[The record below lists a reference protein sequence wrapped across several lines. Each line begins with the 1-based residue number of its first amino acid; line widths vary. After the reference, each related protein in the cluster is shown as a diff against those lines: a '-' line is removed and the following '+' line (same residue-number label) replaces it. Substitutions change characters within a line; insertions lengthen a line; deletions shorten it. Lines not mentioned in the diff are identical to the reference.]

1 MRRALAVTLG
11 LIVSGLGC
19 LPRGQMPPEVGSLRS
34 QLRRK
39 TITIPIWTQEVVEE
53 LAARANDYAGKTLVV
68 ESATLAARGEVR
80 VGSDPCTFPLSGGG
94 TVVVPAAGVPPWLRS
109 RTGAPLKFRATL
121 PPPRRG
127 SEGSDLGDPVLHAQ
141 AIDLAH
147 PLELAFVQIE
157 TTPEGTWL
165 IAHIENYRGE
175 GARATLDLRFGGLR
189 ESRRLPAVA
198 PGQATAVRLKL
209 FGPTAPPWES
219 LPPGLRALRLVGDD
233 GSATQ
238 VDLGRWLEG
247 PPDSMLDW
255 GYTFTPP
262 GSAVMMLSS
271 DKPEAELERFAALEL
286 RSYLAQFTDANI
298 EPREPLPGDDEPL
311 PPQPLLVVGTP
322 QHNKLAA
329 ELVRTA
335 GLEGRLPGL
344 GNDGYLLKS
353 LRHGGQPALLVTA
366 AAPRGLVYGVYAL
379 LERYGVQFSMFG
391 TRLPARGPFRVL
403 DLDEA
408 RTPLFARRALVAEGP
423 RPDWAARWSQWQW
436 LAMVDL
442 AAKNRFNQAVIPLDG
457 LEATFTYE
465 AKRSREALFPFD
477 IQPPYTCVAEAYLA
491 HQRGLAILV
500 DYARRRGM
508 EVVFARRDGQGKLR
522 AAPPPACAAAAPAAE
537 AAGQALDVLDDP
549 GDFLGLARVEEAA
562 ATAARLVAAKA
573 TAIAVPYRPGAAARA
588 SFLARFAWDPT
599 LTPEAHFRRWAE
611 GLCEGQAA
619 ATLAKAAL
627 DSDRLDADLLAAI
640 PRPFGQGAGLVL
652 PVEPDDP
659 ASDWAALRA
668 RATSAAA
675 ATQIQEIRAQS
686 QKLRD
691 LQTRMEPI
699 HAAFREALEAAAPPW
714 EGPLFEAAPAARR
727 AERIAESIYRF
738 RALLGALAS
747 VQEGALAYYA
757 AVTNPPEALPQ
768 LAVACTKLR
777 KARRILLWVL
787 SRSAESD
794 MAPTLADLAQRLDQQ
809 AARLAEWLGPAADAE
824 PAARLTLAGSD
835 AVVHLFRTRTED
847 ILAAY
852 KLAGDEAVH
861 LRLNTPEARL
871 YRRGQEP
878 RTLRAEGG
886 LFLVPLGPVPTYL
899 VARRAAWPGAPAP

>member
-11 LIVSGLGC
+11 LVVSGLGC
-19 LPRGQMPPEVGSLRS
+19 LPRGQAPPEVGTLRS
-34 QLRRK
+34 QIRRK
-39 TITIPIWTQEVVEE
+39 TISIPCWTQEVAEE
-53 LAARANDYAGKTLVV
+53 LATRANDYAGKTLVV

-80 VGSDPCTFPLSGGG
+80 VGAELCTFPLAGGG
-94 TVVVPAAGVPPWLRS
+94 TLAVPTAGVPPWLRT
-109 RTGAPLKFRATL
+109 RTGAPVTFRAIL
-121 PPPRRG
+121 HPPRRTA
-127 SEGSDLGDPVLHAQ
+127 EGADTGDPILRAQ
-141 AIDLAH
+141 SLDLVH
-147 PLELAFVQIE
+147 PLELAFVQLE
-157 TTPEGTWL
+157 AAPDATWL

-175 GARATLDLRFGGLR
+175 GARATLDLRFGDLR
-189 ESRRLPAVA
+189 ERRRLPALA
-198 PGQATAVRLKL
+198 PGQAASVRLKL
-209 FGPTAPPWES
+209 CGPAPPRWES
-219 LPPGLRALRLVGDD
+219 LAPDLRALRLVFDD
-233 GSATQ
+233 GSAAQ
-238 VDLGRWLEG
+238 VDLARWLEG

-262 GSAVMMLSS
+262 GTAVMLLSS

-286 RSYLAQFTDANI
+286 RSYLAQFTDANL

-322 QHNKLAA
+322 QHNRLAA
-329 ELVRTA
+329 RLVRAA
-335 GLEGRLPGL
+335 GLEARLPGL
-344 GNDGYLLKS
+344 GNDGYLLKT
-353 LRHGGQPALLVTA
+353 LRHGDQPALLVTA

-391 TRLPARGPFRVL
+391 ARLPARGPFRVL

-408 RTPLFARRALVAEGP
+408 RTPLFATRALVAGGP
-423 RPDWAARWSQWQW
+423 TPDWAARWSQWQW

-442 AAKNRFNQAVIPLDG
+442 AAKNRFNQVVVPLDG

-465 AKRSREALFPFD
+465 AGRSRDALFPFE
-477 IQPPYTCVAEAYLA
+477 IQPPYTCLAEAYLA

-500 DYARRRGM
+500 DYARRRGLD
-508 EVVFARRDGQGKLR
+508 VVFARRSAAGTLCT
-522 AAPPPACAAAAPAAE
+522 APPPACAAGGAPAQP
-537 AAGQALDVLDDP
+537 AGRVLDVLDDP

-562 ATAARLVAAKA
+562 AAAARLAAAKA

-588 SFLARFAWDPT
+588 SFLARVAWDPT

-611 GLCEGQAA
+611 SLCEGQAA

-627 DSDRLDADLLAAI
+627 DGDRLDADLLAAA
-640 PRPFGQGAGLVL
+640 PRPFGQGAELAL
-652 PVEPDDP
+652 PVEAGDP

-668 RATSAAA
+668 RAAGAAVA
-675 ATQIQEIRAQS
+675 ARIQELRAQS

-691 LQTRMEPI
+691 LQARMEPI

-714 EGPLFEAAPAARR
+714 EGPLFEATPAARR

-757 AVTNPPEALPQ
+757 GLTSPAEALPQ
-768 LAVACTKLR
+768 FAVACTKLR

-787 SRSAESD
+787 SRVPESD
-794 MAPTLADLAQRLDQQ
+794 MAPTLAGLAERLDEQ

-824 PAARLTLAGSD
+824 PAARLTLTGSD

-852 KLAGDEAVH
+852 KLTGDEAVH

-899 VARRAAWPGAPAP
+899 VARRAAWPGGPTP